1 MASRPAPAGTG
12 ISTAISAPAANP
24 GPLSP
29 AQARASRLQVCAC
42 VAAASDSGVHVPR
55 AVLVIRSARPH
66 CMPLPLLHPAGFCVQ
81 RGSAARTTTA
91 SLGPGCHISRQPPWR
106 PQYLTGTSV
115 LREAL
120 KYCTT
125 RTLAP
130 MAFSLPPH
138 LPPTSMTPCA
148 SCPAERS
155 YRLMVRLGRGLC
167 LVLYG

>member
-24 GPLSP
+24 GPLGP
-29 AQARASRLQVCAC
+29 AQARASRLQVYAC

-120 KYCTT
+120 KFVGAWYGAVNLNITT
-125 RTLAP
+125 LRALKHV
-130 MAFSLPPH
+130 S
-138 LPPTSMTPCA
+138 
-148 SCPAERS
+148 
-155 YRLMVRLGRGLC
+155 V
-167 LVLYG
+167 

>member
-120 KYCTT
+120 KYVVCFCAIGFLAQVPTT
-125 RTLAP
+125 
-130 MAFSLPPH
+130 MAMLSEDNSSHSIRPH
-138 LPPTSMTPCA
+138 L
-148 SCPAERS
+148 RQW
-155 YRLMVRLGRGLC
+155 
-167 LVLYG
+167 